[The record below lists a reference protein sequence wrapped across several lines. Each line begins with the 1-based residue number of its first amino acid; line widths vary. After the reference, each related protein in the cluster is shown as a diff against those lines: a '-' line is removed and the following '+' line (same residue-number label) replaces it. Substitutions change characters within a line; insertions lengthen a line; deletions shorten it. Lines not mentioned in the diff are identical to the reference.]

1 MGGTRQKLGE
11 TRSGLA
17 GAAGVSRRMATRVLD
32 LLLPPDCPACHQPV
46 DRAGLL
52 CPDCFRAMRFIAD
65 PCCARC
71 GQPFAAAAPGDAGRV
86 CAPCLDAPPPWR
98 SGRAAVIYDDRSRT
112 LILRLKYAD
121 RTDLAPLLA
130 QHMARAGQA
139 LLGDADLLVPVPLH
153 RGRLFHR
160 RYNQAGLLASIIGR
174 IAHLPVLPDSL
185 VRVRKT
191 PALARLGAGARQDV
205 LRGAIVARPSRRQR
219 LAGRRIVLVDDVM
232 TTGATLGACAR
243 AVLAAG
249 AASVDVLVAARAPD
263 PPRTGP
269 DDWRRPDG

>member
-1 MGGTRQKLGE
+1 M
-11 TRSGLA
+11 A
-17 GAAGVSRRMATRVLD
+17 GRVLD

-52 CPDCFRAMRFIAD
+52 CPDCFSSMRFIAD

-71 GQPFAAAAPGDAGRV
+71 GQPFAASAPGGAGRV
-86 CAPCLDAPPPWR
+86 CAPCLDTPPPWR
-98 SGRAAVIYDDRSRT
+98 SGRAALSYDEWSRP

-130 QHMARAGQA
+130 RHMVRAGRD
-139 LLGDADLLVPVPLH
+139 LLGEADLLVPVPLH
-153 RGRLFHR
+153 RGRLFRR
-160 RYNQAGLLASIIGR
+160 RYNQAGLLAAAIGR
-174 IAHLPVLPDSL
+174 IAHLPVLPDAL

-191 PALARLGAGARQDV
+191 PALARLGAGARQEIV
-205 LRGAIVARPSRRQR
+205 RGAIAARPSRRDR
-219 LAGRRIVLVDDVM
+219 LAGRRIVLIDDVM

-263 PPRTGP
+263 PARVDANG
-269 DDWRRPDG
+269 WRASVG